1 MKFEERVNVGRKLKE
16 IREEKKLSKKELS
29 IKAGMS
35 YESLRGLEIGK
46 VKKVQLN
53 KIIKLSEIL
62 NVSLEDL
69 IVEKVI

>member
-35 YESLRGLEIGK
+35 YESLRGLESGK
-46 VKKVQLN
+46 VKKST
-53 KIIKLSEIL
+53 IK
-62 NVSLEDL
+62 
-69 IVEKVI
+69 